1 MLSDNPQTLV
11 STSWLL
17 KHLKDP
23 DLRIIDGSWYL
34 PKMNRNGFEEYRQK
48 HIPGARFFDID
59 EISDLNNK
67 LPHMVPSTQKFT
79 SRMKAMGI
87 GDGHQIVV
95 YDGHGIFSSARV
107 WWMFKLF
114 GKNNIAVLDGGLPK
128 WLAENNPTDNVNPVL
143 KERHITVQYQAS
155 LIRDVTQVAAC
166 SKLSTATILDARSV
180 ARFKGE
186 EEEPRPGLRSG
197 HIPGS
202 KNLHYEMLLNRDG
215 TMKSQNLIRE
225 LLTDHGIDTTKAII
239 TTSGSGVTAAI
250 LNLALEM
257 AGCKK
262 HSLYDGS
269 WSEWGMYKDLKV
281 DKG

>member
-17 KHLKDP
+17 KPLKDP

-59 EISDLNNK
+59 EISDLNNE
-67 LPHMVPSTQKFT
+67 LPHTAPSAQKFT

-128 WLAENNPTDNVNPVL
+128 WLAENHPTDNINPVL

-202 KNLHYEMLLNRDG
+202 KNLLYEMLLNRDG

-239 TTSGSGVTAAI
+239 TTCGSGVTAAI

-257 AGCKK
+257 AGCKN

>member
-34 PKMNRNGFEEYRQK
+34 PKMNRNGFEEYKQK

-128 WLAENNPTDNVNPVL
+128 WLSENNPTDNINPIL
-143 KERHITVQYQAS
+143 RERHITVQYQAS
-155 LIRDVTQVAAC
+155 LIRNVTQVAAC
-166 SKLSTATILDARSV
+166 SKLSTATILDARSI

-186 EEEPRPGLRSG
+186 EKEPRPGLRSG

-202 KNLHYEMLLNRDG
+202 KNLHYEILLNRDG

-225 LLTDHGIDTTKAII
+225 ILTDHKIDTTKAIV
-239 TTSGSGVTAAI
+239 TTCGSGVTAAI
-250 LNLALEM
+250 LNLALEI
-257 AGCKK
+257 AGYKNY
-262 HSLYDGS
+262 SLYDGS
-269 WSEWGMYKDLKV
+269 WSEWGMYEDLKV

>member
-34 PKMNRNGFEEYRQK
+34 PKMNHNGFEEYKQK

-128 WLAENNPTDNVNPVL
+128 WLSENNPTDNINPIL
-143 KERHITVQYQAS
+143 RERHITVQYQAS
-155 LIRDVTQVAAC
+155 LIRNVTQVAAC
-166 SKLSTATILDARSV
+166 SKLSTATILDARSI

-186 EEEPRPGLRSG
+186 EKEPRPGLRSG

-202 KNLHYEMLLNRDG
+202 KNLHYEILLNRDG

-225 LLTDHGIDTTKAII
+225 ILTDHKIDTTKAIV
-239 TTSGSGVTAAI
+239 TTCGSGVTAAI
-250 LNLALEM
+250 LNLALEI
-257 AGCKK
+257 AGYKN

-269 WSEWGMYKDLKV
+269 WSEWGMYEDLKV

>member
-34 PKMNRNGFEEYRQK
+34 PKMNRNGFEEYKQK

-128 WLAENNPTDNVNPVL
+128 WLSENNPTDNKNPIL
-143 KERHITVQYQAS
+143 RERHITVQYQAS
-155 LIRDVTQVAAC
+155 LIRNVTQVAAC
-166 SKLSTATILDARSV
+166 SKLSTATILDARSI

-186 EEEPRPGLRSG
+186 EKEPRPGLRSG

-202 KNLHYEMLLNRDG
+202 KNLHYEILLNRDG

-225 LLTDHGIDTTKAII
+225 ILTDHKIDTTKAIV
-239 TTSGSGVTAAI
+239 TTCGSGVTAAI
-250 LNLALEM
+250 LNLALEI
-257 AGCKK
+257 AGYKN

>member
-128 WLAENNPTDNVNPVL
+128 WLSENNPTDNINPIL
-143 KERHITVQYQAS
+143 RERHITVQYQAS
-155 LIRDVTQVAAC
+155 LIRNVTQVAAC
-166 SKLSTATILDARSV
+166 SKLSTATILDARSI

-186 EEEPRPGLRSG
+186 EKEPRPGLRSG

-202 KNLHYEMLLNRDG
+202 KNLHYEILLNRDG

-225 LLTDHGIDTTKAII
+225 ILTDHKIDTTKAIV
-239 TTSGSGVTAAI
+239 TTCGSGVTAAI
-250 LNLALEM
+250 LNLALEI
-257 AGCKK
+257 AGYKN

-269 WSEWGMYKDLKV
+269 WSEWGMYEDLKV

>member
-34 PKMNRNGFEEYRQK
+34 PKMNRNGFEEYNQK

-59 EISDLNNK
+59 EISDSNNE
-67 LPHMVPSTQKFT
+67 LPHMVPSAQKFI
-79 SRMKAMGI
+79 SRMKSMGV

-95 YDGHGIFSSARV
+95 YDGQGIFSSARV

-114 GKNNIAVLDGGLPK
+114 GKKNVAVLDGGLPK
-128 WLAENNPTDNVNPVL
+128 WMSENNPTDNINPIL
-143 KERHITVQYQAS
+143 RERHITVQYQAS

-166 SKLSTATILDARSV
+166 SKLSTATILDARSIS
-180 ARFKGE
+180 RFKGE
-186 EEEPRPGLRSG
+186 EDEPRPGLRSG

-202 KNLHYEMLLNRDG
+202 KNLHYEILLNRDG

-225 LLTDHGIDTTKAII
+225 ILTGHGIDTTKAII
-239 TTSGSGVTAAI
+239 TTCGSGVTAAI
-250 LNLALEM
+250 LNLALEI
-257 AGCKK
+257 AGYKN

>member
-1 MLSDNPQTLV
+1 MLSDNPQALV

-23 DLRIIDGSWYL
+23 DLRILDGSWYL
-34 PKMNRNGFEEYRQK
+34 PKMNRNGFEEYNQK

-59 EISDLNNK
+59 EISDSNNE
-67 LPHMVPSTQKFT
+67 LPHMVPSAQKFI

-95 YDGHGIFSSARV
+95 YDGQGIFSSARV

-114 GKNNIAVLDGGLPK
+114 GKNNVAVLDGGLPK
-128 WLAENNPTDNVNPVL
+128 WTSESNPTDNIKPIL
-143 KERHITVQYQAS
+143 RERHITVQYQAS

-180 ARFKGE
+180 SRFKGE

-202 KNLHYEMLLNRDG
+202 KNLHYEILLNRDG

-225 LLTDHGIDTTKAII
+225 ILTDHGIDTTKAII
-239 TTSGSGVTAAI
+239 TTCGSGVTAAI
-250 LNLALEM
+250 LNLALEI
-257 AGCKK
+257 AGYKN